1 MTKNVL
7 TFKQRPGFRDMMQ
20 HRVHEILLISSL
32 YDAFKMEEDGRLGE
46 MIFTEYQDM
55 NLSSAPRITR
65 VSTADHALRKLRAR
79 HYDLVIT
86 MTHISD
92 MDPFRLGRKIKKI
105 SADIPVILLASNS
118 REYAWV
124 KQRVDNTTGIDR
136 AFIWF
141 GDSSIFTAIVK
152 YIEDGMNAS
161 RDIIKGGVRA
171 IIVVEDSPKFYSI
184 FLPMLYRVIINTT
197 HKLMKHEY
205 NDELRLFRMRSRPKI
220 LLATT
225 YEEAL
230 ALYRKYQKY
239 LLAVITDVRYPRKG
253 KLDPHAGE
261 AFIRILQKKNP
272 SMPMIM
278 QSMEGENEL
287 IAMQLGAY
295 FLDKNSPYLVQSLQ
309 DFVMR
314 HCGFGDLNF
323 STRDGRT
330 ITRVQHLNA
339 LATALA
345 VVPIQ
350 SIEYHSRRDHFSN
363 WLAVRGHFDLAD
375 FLKPINIDDFE
386 DPEDFRQMLIDTIQK
401 HQSEIQFDK
410 IGYFNIDTYDPN
422 IKAVRFGGGS
432 IGGKARGL
440 AFLSAHLGRFD
451 FSREYKSIR
460 VSVPQFAVIATD
472 IYDQFLE
479 LNNLRVKALIAE
491 SNAEIDEL
499 FLKAVFPGSFMEQL
513 HAYLGMHAGPLAVR
527 SSSLLEDSLFQ
538 PFAGIYSTYMLP
550 NCSPALDTRVTQLL
564 EALKLVYAS
573 GFHKEAIAY
582 LQSTGI

>member
-197 HKLMKHEY
+197 HKLMKHQY